1 MSVLHPS
8 AGLAEYAAALGYAY
22 LAPDERIEPL
32 RRVEGGRD
40 VEGDHLVAFYEDEGF
55 LTASVCD
62 VLLAGL
68 RRGESVLVVATARHR
83 AAFEGSFSAA
93 GHDVAAS
100 VRDGR
105 LLVLDA
111 EATLADLLAADDL
124 DRRGLLAAV
133 TALVERADPDGHGV
147 RVYGEMVALL
157 WEAGRHTLA
166 LDLEDAWN
174 DLLEHRPFHLV
185 CGYPLAAFAS
195 EETAA
200 LFHAVCGRHTAV
212 TTESYAQLAP
222 EAGVSQGVVVLDAH
236 EPGGRRVTPGAG

>member
-1 MSVLHPS
+1 VRWVAQPSTSVRTGERKG
-8 AGLAEYAAALGYAY
+8 AG
-22 LAPDERIEPL
+22 
-32 RRVEGGRD
+32 GG
-40 VEGDHLVAFYEDEGF
+40 
-55 LTASVCD
+55 T
-62 VLLAGL
+62 LAGRRSGG
-68 RRGESVLVVATARHR
+68 RRGEPSRHR
-83 AAFEGSFSAA
+83 AAFEGSLSAA

-111 EATLADLLAADDL
+111 EATLAGLLAADDL

-133 TALVERADPDGHGV
+133 AALVDRADPDGRGV

-157 WEAGRHTLA
+157 WEAGRLTLA

-174 DLLEHRPFHLV
+174 ELLAERPFHLV

-195 EETAA
+195 EETNA

-212 TTESYAQLAP
+212 TTESYAPLAP
-222 EAGVSQGVVVLDAH
+222 EAGTSNGVVVLDAN
-236 EPGGRRVTPGAG
+236 EPGGRPVTPGVG